1 MRLVDFV
8 KKLIYL
14 IILHLT
20 LPLRQRKY
28 KQIIEI
34 IKFLYRTTVTTFCVI

>member
-8 KKLIYL
+8 KKLICL

-34 IKFLYRTTVTTFCVI
+34 I

>member
-20 LPLRQRKY
+20 FPLRQRKY

-34 IKFLYRTTVTTFCVI
+34 I